1 MPIIS
6 TSIPNMVNGVS
17 QQPYALRLASQ
28 CELQENAYSS
38 VVEGLRKRP
47 ATNHIAKIMDGQMG
61 NAYTHL
67 INRDKNERY
76 LVVISDGEL
85 KVFDL
90 EGNEKTVNFPSGK
103 NYLAAE
109 DASKQF
115 RAITIADHTFL
126 VNTTVQVE
134 MDQEQLSP
142 DRGVEAIIFIKQAS
156 YSTTYKVTVGDYTAT
171 AETSNGTY
179 NTDSVTFKDGKLA
192 AATSTIAET
201 LKTDLEENLTGFQIE
216 MKQSTLW
223 IKKEDGSDFNIEVE
237 DSRSNTHTTLAKNRV
252 QRFSELPTV
261 APRNF
266 TVEVVGDQ
274 SSNFDNYYVKFV
286 PNNDDETVTFDSGV
300 WLETVKPGIPWQ
312 FDVETMPHALIRE
325 ADGTFTFKA
334 VEWGKREVGDED
346 SAMDPSFVGRKLN
359 DIFFYRNRLGFLSDE
374 NCILSRVSEF
384 FDFFA
389 STVTT
394 LVDNDPI
401 DVAASHTKVSIL
413 YHAIPFNE
421 ELLLFSDQ
429 TQFTLDGGDVLSPTT
444 AAITNLTDFEASL
457 DAKPVG
463 AGKNVFFAVNKGN
476 FSGIREYYIIDDTNS
491 KDAAEITAHVPQYI
505 PGGIH
510 KLAVATNEDI
520 LAVLTDGDPSSIYVY
535 KYYWSGSD
543 KLQSSWSKWSFT
555 GKILNAEFMDTK
567 LYLIVQ
573 YDDGVYMEVMD
584 IEPGHKDDDAPF
596 EYHIDRKVSEQ
607 DEHVSVVYDSDAN
620 RTTFTFPY
628 ETDED
633 VTIVTRHG
641 GAIPGVQLEI
651 IERTPSTA
659 VVFGKWDNTPLFIG
673 IPYEMR
679 YRFSTQ
685 VIKEEALGGGQ
696 AVVGAGRLQMRFW
709 TVIFAETGYF
719 RAEVAPLYRP
729 TQSYDF
735 TGRILGSG
743 SNVLGEVAL
752 ESGKFKFPI
761 MSKNDQV
768 TVDLVN
774 DSFLP
779 CKLLS
784 AEWEA
789 LYTIRS
795 KRL

>member
-47 ATNHIAKIMDGQMG
+47 ATNHITKIMDGQMG

-90 EGNEKTVNFPSGK
+90 EGNEKTVNFPEGK

-142 DRGVEAIIFIKQAS
+142 SRGVEAIVFIKQAS
-156 YSTTYKVTVGDYTAT
+156 YDTTYSVTVDGYKASTSIGSEPPC
-171 AETSNGTY
+171 ETT
-179 NTDSVTFKDGKLA
+179 TVADA
-192 AATSTIAET
+192 

-237 DSRSNTHTTLAKNRV
+237 DSRSNTHTTLAKKRV

-261 APRNF
+261 APRDF

-312 FDVETMPHALIRE
+312 FDVETMPHALVRE

-374 NCILSRVSEF
+374 NCILSRASEF

-510 KLAVATNEDI
+510 KLSVATNEDI
-520 LAVLTDGDPSSIYVY
+520 LAVMTTSEPSSVYVY
-535 KYYWSGSD
+535 KYYWSGSE
-543 KLQSSWSKWSFT
+543 KLQSAWSRWTFP
-555 GKILNAEFMDTK
+555 GDVLNAEFMDTK
-567 LYLIVQ
+567 LYLVVQ
-573 YDDGVYMEVMD
+573 YADGVYMEVMD
-584 IEPGHKDDDAPF
+584 VEPGHKDAGCPF
-596 EYHIDRKVSEQ
+596 EFHLDRKIKET
-607 DEHVSVVYDSDAN
+607 DCTVVYDPETN
-620 RTTFTFPY
+620 RTTFTLPY
-628 ETDED
+628 THDGNLN
-633 VTIVTRHG
+633 IVTRHG
-641 GAIPGVQLEI
+641 SGVPGKMLNI
-651 IERTPSTA
+651 MERTPTTA
-659 VVFGKWDNTPLFIG
+659 SVFGQWDAAEVFIG

-696 AVVGAGRLQMRFW
+696 AVVGAGRLQVRFW

-719 RAEVAPLYRP
+719 RAEVTPLYRP
-729 TQSYDF
+729 TQKYEF
-735 TGRILGSG
+735 TGRVLGSG
-743 SNVLGEVAL
+743 ANVIGEMPL
-752 ESGKFKFPI
+752 ENGQHKFPV

-768 TVDLVN
+768 QVDLVN

-779 CKLLS
+779 CKFLS